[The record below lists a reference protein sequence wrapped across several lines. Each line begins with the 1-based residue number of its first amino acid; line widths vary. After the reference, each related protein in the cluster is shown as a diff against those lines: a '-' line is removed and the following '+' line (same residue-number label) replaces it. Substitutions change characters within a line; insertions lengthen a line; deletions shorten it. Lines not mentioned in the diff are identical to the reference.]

1 MVKEATTTPAY
12 KMWQEYCYPMVLFEY
27 LEYIVDD
34 AVKDYNYL
42 EVIDR

>member
-1 MVKEATTTPAY
+1 MERQKNFRPEQRHGQKKEF
-12 KMWQEYCYPMVLFEY
+12 WQLFEY

-42 EVIDR
+42 EVN